1 MQMQVKDIIGIIEQ
15 MAPLAL
21 QEDYDN
27 AGLLLGHPE
36 QQISGVLVCLDVTEP
51 VIDEAIQLGLDLI
64 ISHHPLIFKGLKKI
78 TGRTGQ
84 ERVIIKAIRN
94 NIAVYAAHTN
104 LDHIPEGVS
113 GIIADKIGLKN
124 REILAPIRGK
134 LLKLVTFVPHS
145 HAVQVREALF
155 NAGAGEIGSYSS
167 CSYNT
172 EGFGTFKA
180 SDNSNPYVGE
190 AGIIHQEPEI
200 RIEVILT
207 QFISNQVI
215 AALIQSHP
223 YEEPAY
229 DLIPL
234 ANEWKT
240 MGAGMIG
247 EFEQAIETSAFLKKM
262 KVLFGNNSIKYTPV
276 NKLSVKRIAFCGG
289 SGSGFLKEAMRK
301 KADVYI
307 SADFKYHEY
316 FDAEAQIMIIDPG
329 HYEMEQFTKEIF
341 YEIIRKKFPTFAV
354 RISEINTNPIQY
366 L

>member
-1 MQMQVKDIIGIIEQ
+1 MQVRDIIGVIEQ

-21 QEDYDN
+21 QEGYDN
-27 AGLLLGHPE
+27 AGLLLGFPD
-36 QQISGVLVCLDVTEP
+36 QQINGALVCLDVTEP
-51 VIDEAIQLGLDLI
+51 VIEEAIQLGLDLI
-64 ISHHPLIFKGLKKI
+64 ISHHPLIFQGLKQI

-113 GIIADKIGLKN
+113 GIIADKIGIKN
-124 REILAPIRGK
+124 REILAPLHGK
-134 LLKLVTFVPHS
+134 LMKLVTFVPNTHS
-145 HAVQVREALF
+145 DQVREALF
-155 NAGAGEIGSYSS
+155 KAGAGEIGSYSS
-167 CSYNT
+167 CSYNA

-180 SDNSNPYVGE
+180 SENSNPFVGE
-190 AGIIHQEPEI
+190 TGIIHLEPEI
-200 RIEVILT
+200 RIEVIFA
-207 QFISNQVI
+207 QFLSNQAI
-215 AALIQSHP
+215 SALIQAHP

-234 ANEWKT
+234 ANEWVA

-247 EFEQAIETSAFLKKM
+247 ELEQSIATSAFLNKM

-289 SGSGFLKEAMRK
+289 SGSGFLKEAIRK
-301 KADVYI
+301 NADVYI

-316 FDAEAQIMIIDPG
+316 FDAEGKIMIIDPG

>member
-1 MQMQVKDIIGIIEQ
+1 MLVKEIIGVIEQ

-21 QEDYDN
+21 QEEYDN
-27 AGLLLGHPE
+27 AGLLVGSPLQPV
-36 QQISGVLVCLDVTEP
+36 SGVLVCLDVTEA
-51 VIDEAIQLGLDLI
+51 VIDEAIQHGMDLI
-64 ISHHPLIFKGLKKI
+64 ISHHPLIFKGLKRI
-78 TGRTGQ
+78 TDNSDQG
-84 ERVIIKAIRN
+84 RVIIKAIQN
-94 NIAVYAAHTN
+94 NIAIFAAHTN
-104 LDHIPEGVS
+104 LDNIPGGVN

-124 REILAPIRGK
+124 REILAPMRGK
-134 LLKLVTFVPHS
+134 LMKLVTFVPTA
-145 HAVQVREALF
+145 HAKQVREALF
-155 NAGAGEIGSYSS
+155 DAGAGEIGSYSS

-180 SDNSNPYVGE
+180 SESSKPFVGE
-190 AGIIHQEPEI
+190 TGSIHHEPEI
-200 RIEVILT
+200 RIEVILPI
-207 QFISNQVI
+207 FIANKVVN
-215 AALIQSHP
+215 ALQQSLP

-234 ANEWKT
+234 DNEWKT

-247 EFEQAIETSAFLKKM
+247 ELEEEQEISFFLEKI
-262 KVLFGNNSIKYTPV
+262 KVLFGNSPIKYTSV

-289 SGSGFLKEAMRK
+289 SGSGFLKEAISK
-301 KADVYI
+301 NADVYI

-316 FDAEAQIMIIDPG
+316 FDAEGKIIIIDPG

-341 YEIIRKKFPTFAV
+341 YEIFRKKIPTFAV